1 MSFRRGGQAHSWGV
15 GGGAGKLGEEDAD
28 LPKKK
33 NHFAESSYFNLRGG
47 GVGML
52 SSLNFF

>member
-28 LPKKK
+28 LPKK